1 MYGIVKERYGKDIR
15 GKKELILLRFLE
27 RPGRGER
34 RGEPCS
40 LLTDP
45 QVVSHEVN
53 FAVTTERTI
62 HLTNVENIFLFILDW
77 KYWIGVELN
86 NGSVVDFARSQ

>member
-1 MYGIVKERYGKDIR
+1 MYGIVKERYGKDIWE
-15 GKKELILLRFLE
+15 GKKELCLLRFLE

-34 RGEPCS
+34 RGEPTCS

-53 FAVTTERTI
+53 FAVTTETRI
-62 HLTNVENIFLFILDW
+62 HLTNVENIFLFCG
-77 KYWIGVELN
+77 WI
-86 NGSVVDFARSQ
+86 NGKL